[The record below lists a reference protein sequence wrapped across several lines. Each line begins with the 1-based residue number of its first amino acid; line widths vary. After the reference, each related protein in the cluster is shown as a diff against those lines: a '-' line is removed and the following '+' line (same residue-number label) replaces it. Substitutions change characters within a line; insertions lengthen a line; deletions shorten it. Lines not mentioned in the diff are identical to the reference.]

1 MPPPR
6 LAIRKSTTAK
16 ENDAHSRDFKGFRD
30 KKKETM
36 ASKKCIQKILSRAVS
51 LEVELNQ
58 IKPRQAGKE
67 LTSRGSDDGREINKN
82 REYPTISPLFRASR

>member
-1 MPPPR
+1 MQGQEEGDDGV
-6 LAIRKSTTAK
+6 K
-16 ENDAHSRDFKGFRD
+16 EVH
-30 KKKETM
+30 
-36 ASKKCIQKILSRAVS
+36 QKILSRAVS

-67 LTSRGSDDGREINKN
+67 WPRLTRDDGREINKN